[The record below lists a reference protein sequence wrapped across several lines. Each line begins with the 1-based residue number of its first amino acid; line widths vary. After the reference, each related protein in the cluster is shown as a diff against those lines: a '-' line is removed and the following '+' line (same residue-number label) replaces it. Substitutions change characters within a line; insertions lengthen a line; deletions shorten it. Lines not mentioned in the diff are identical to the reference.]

1 MVSFRHWKLRCYRKT
16 WCAVQQFWTAP
27 RWIRVT
33 DDADLEQF
41 VQVNGWEKDPNTGFP
56 VVINKLAALDVD
68 IIIEEGPDGVNVM
81 ADTFELITGLAKGGA
96 QIPPEMII
104 ELSPLPTKV
113 KQQIQ
118 AQMKQATEGPMQQNA
133 IQLKLQ
139 EVMAKIEEIKS
150 QTALNYAKAAEAGQP
165 EAGGPAAQVDT
176 PADLAKAD
184 LDTAKATE
192 IRHKIEVGAHVPQA
206 KEPPPPPP
214 EVPGLF
220 DLNMAKA
227 GEAHARAETA
237 RSQAGLHEA
246 ARLKT
251 MLEARTIDEAPEGQ
265 LVRPP
270 PRPPASRPAGT

>member
-1 MVSFRHWKLRCYRKT
+1 M
-16 WCAVQQFWTAP
+16 
-27 RWIRVT
+27 
-33 DDADLEQF
+33 
-41 VQVNGWEKDPNTGFP
+41 
-56 VVINKLAALDVD
+56 
-68 IIIEEGPDGVNVM
+68 
-81 ADTFELITGLAKGGA
+81 
-96 QIPPEMII
+96 
-104 ELSPLPTKV
+104 SPLPSKT
-113 KQQIQ
+113 KQQIVG
-118 AQMKQATEGPMQQNA
+118 QMKQATEGPMQQSA

-150 QTALNYAKAAEAGQP
+150 QTALNYAKATEAGMP
-165 EAGGPAAQVDT
+165 EAAGPGAQVDT

-192 IRHKIEVGAHVPQA
+192 IRHKIEVGAHVPQS

-227 GEAHARAETA
+227 GEAHARADTA

-270 PRPPASRPAGT
+270 PRPPASRPA